1 MTGPR
6 CLVTGATG
14 AVGPA
19 VVRRLAREGASIVAL
34 ARHAPPS
41 GLLPDDV
48 QVATH
53 DLTDAEVAT
62 LARDADVIFHLA
74 AKLHVNDPGA
84 ALRTEYE
91 RTNVDATRRLVDA
104 TRPSARFVFFGTID
118 VYGPTA
124 AGATATEDTPPHT
137 RSLYGETKLRA
148 EPFVLAHP
156 GGTVLRLAA
165 VYGPR
170 VKANYARLARA
181 IARGRYLGVGPGT
194 NRRTVVFEEDVA
206 DAAWRVANAQ
216 ALPSRVYNLT
226 DGHPHTVDEIVAAI
240 AASLGK
246 RPPRLRLPAP
256 LVKGAAWMADGAAR
270 LVGRRFPVTP
280 AMVDKLQEH
289 IAVSGERLMR
299 ELPFEPAWDLA
310 RGWQAA
316 ITAMTAGDKIS

>member
-1 MTGPR
+1 MNGPR

-19 VVRRLAREGASIVAL
+19 LVRRIAREGASIVGV
-34 ARHAPPS
+34 ARHAPPPD
-41 GLLPDDV
+41 LLPGSV
-48 QVATH
+48 RVATH
-53 DLTDAEVAT
+53 DVADAEVAAF
-62 LARDADVIFHLA
+62 ARDADIVFHLA
-74 AKLHVNDPGA
+74 AKLHVNNPGA
-84 ALRTEYE
+84 DLRGEYE
-91 RTNVDATRRLVDA
+91 RTNIDATRRLVDA
-104 TRPSARFVFFGTID
+104 TPPSARFIFFGTID
-118 VYGPTA
+118 VYGPTP
-124 AGATATEDTPPHT
+124 AGTTATEDTPPRT
-137 RSLYGETKLRA
+137 RSLYGETKLAA

-181 IARGRYLGVGPGT
+181 IARGRYVAVGPGT

-206 DAAWRVANAQ
+206 EAAWRVATAR

-226 DGHPHTVDEIVAAI
+226 DGHPHTVDEIVRAI
-240 AASLGK
+240 AAALGK

-256 LVKGAAWMADGAAR
+256 LVKAGAWMGDRGAR
-270 LVGRRFPVTP
+270 VVGLRFPVTP

-299 ELPFEPAWDLA
+299 ELPFEPGWPLD
-310 RGWQAA
+310 RGWRDA
-316 ITAMTAGDKIS
+316 IAAMTGADNIS